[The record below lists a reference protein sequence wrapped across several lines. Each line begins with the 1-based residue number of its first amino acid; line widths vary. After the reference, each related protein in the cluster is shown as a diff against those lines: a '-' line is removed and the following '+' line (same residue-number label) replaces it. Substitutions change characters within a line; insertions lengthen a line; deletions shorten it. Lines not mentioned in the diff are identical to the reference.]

1 MNLRDD
7 GQRDTFRCLCSDVEA
22 HGAAN
27 SRAETFGQGSQFLG
41 QTTATRFGAEQS
53 DIGRNTGQCQLAP
66 DIKHTL
72 VVEVNLAAN
81 PATINMY
88 VDGLVYGGSNPFTST
103 QSAFAG
109 TPSGALY
116 LGNST
121 TAAAPLIGEL
131 DGALGYLSI
140 DPAERAAVMSYL
152 GGL

>member
-1 MNLRDD
+1 VTVQPN
-7 GQRDTFRCLCSDVEA
+7 GGNPF
-22 HGAAN
+22 
-27 SRAETFGQGSQFLG
+27 
-41 QTTATRFGAEQS
+41 TTAT
-53 DIGRNTGQCQLAP
+53 TGTWQLAP

-88 VDGLVYGGSNPFTST
+88 VDGLVYGGSNAFTST
-103 QSAFAG
+103 FAG

-121 TAAAPLIGEL
+121 TADAPLIGEL

-140 DPAERAAVMSYL
+140 DPVERAAVMSYL